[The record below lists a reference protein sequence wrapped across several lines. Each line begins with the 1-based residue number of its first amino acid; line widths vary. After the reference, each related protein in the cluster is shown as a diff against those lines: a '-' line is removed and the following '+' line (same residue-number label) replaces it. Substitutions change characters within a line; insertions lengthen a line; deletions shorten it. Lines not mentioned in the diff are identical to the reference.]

1 MRRRL
6 LGLLGVLSVFS
17 APVQSDT
24 SLSVTLASI
33 ADERAVVIDRVRLL
47 SGRLLAAF
55 YERGGNRLVWV
66 DSSQTSSF
74 LDLVEQSA
82 ADGFRPDDFHAERV
96 RRLAGPG
103 ALESMSEIERTSAD
117 IILSDALLRYVHH
130 HRYGKVDPVALD
142 PKWHDRPP
150 ACSEVL
156 LADMAAA
163 LNGEDI
169 KWALSERFPR
179 PFWYENLKLALS
191 RYEARSG
198 KADLSPLP
206 GGANLAEGI
215 RDPGVAMIRERLG
228 FIDGQEPSG
237 CEDADVFDGALRT
250 AVTAFQRRS
259 GLTPDGVVGP
269 ATLAALNAHGDEDW
283 ASRIRINLERIR
295 WLSHDLP
302 EEYVFVDVAGFSVN
316 LAREGRFLWS
326 TRAIVGTPETQTP
339 MFRDTM
345 DHLVFNPTWT
355 VPASIQRKM
364 GRISSDFR
372 VVDRRTGKPAS
383 RGDARDHTRYLLVQ
397 QPGPKNALGR
407 VKFMF
412 PNRHAVYL
420 HDTPA
425 RALFERQA
433 RDLSNGC
440 VRIENPLEL
449 AETILSRSSWSGA
462 EIGHVLSRGRT
473 RYVPLTETLPVLL
486 YYLTAFA
493 DDQGRV
499 GFRRDLYG
507 RDPALREA
515 FSAAVTSARIAF
527 PDPSPPSPA
536 QPD

>member
-1 MRRRL
+1 
-6 LGLLGVLSVFS
+6 
-17 APVQSDT
+17 
-24 SLSVTLASI
+24 
-33 ADERAVVIDRVRLL
+33 
-47 SGRLLAAF
+47 
-55 YERGGNRLVWV
+55 
-66 DSSQTSSF
+66 
-74 LDLVEQSA
+74 
-82 ADGFRPDDFHAERV
+82 
-96 RRLAGPG
+96 
-103 ALESMSEIERTSAD
+103 
-117 IILSDALLRYVHH
+117 
-130 HRYGKVDPVALD
+130 
-142 PKWHDRPP
+142 
-150 ACSEVL
+150 
-156 LADMAAA
+156 
-163 LNGEDI
+163 
-169 KWALSERFPR
+169 
-179 PFWYENLKLALS
+179 
-191 RYEARSG
+191 
-198 KADLSPLP
+198 
-206 GGANLAEGI
+206 
-215 RDPGVAMIRERLG
+215 
-228 FIDGQEPSG
+228 
-237 CEDADVFDGALRT
+237 
-250 AVTAFQRRS
+250 
-259 GLTPDGVVGP
+259 VGP

-283 ASRIRINLERIR
+283 ASRIRINLERMR

-316 LAREGRFLWS
+316 LAREGRFVWS

-339 MFRDTM
+339 MFRDTI

-372 VVDRRTGKPAS
+372 VVDRRSGKPVS

-440 VRIENPLEL
+440 VRIEKPLEL

-473 RYVPLTETLPVLL
+473 RSVPLTETLPVLL

-493 DDQGRV
+493 DDQGKV
-499 GFRRDLYG
+499 GFRRDFYG